1 MFAKY
6 ENFLQTHNVCELCEL
21 FKKEK
26 KEEQNWCEQ
35 HNVCCINEKCFI
47 PYVHFNPLKT
57 LKPEPWNIYQKVVS

>member
-26 KEEQNWCEQ
+26 KEQQQN
-35 HNVCCINEKCFI
+35 
-47 PYVHFNPLKT
+47 
-57 LKPEPWNIYQKVVS
+57 